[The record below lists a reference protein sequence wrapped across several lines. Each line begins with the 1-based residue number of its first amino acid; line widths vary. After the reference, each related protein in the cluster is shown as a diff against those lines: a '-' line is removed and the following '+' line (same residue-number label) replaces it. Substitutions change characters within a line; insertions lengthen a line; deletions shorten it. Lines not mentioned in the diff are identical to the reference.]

1 MAWKSQFFIRQKK
14 TFNYI
19 VVLTILPKAAKTIVF
34 KRQHTTWPKMI
45 VQRKIYINLLAMASQ
60 ILTHPL

>member
-19 VVLTILPKAAKTIVF
+19 VVRAILPKAGKTIVF
-34 KRQHTTWPKMI
+34 KIQHTTWPKMI
-45 VQRKIYINLLAMASQ
+45 V
-60 ILTHPL
+60 

>member
-45 VQRKIYINLLAMASQ
+45 V
-60 ILTHPL
+60 